1 MKYYKNNGIYYSET
15 KMGVVSYVDLS
26 TLPRRGKSIDWKA
39 TNHTVPFKYHDIEG
53 NLHLK
58 YSPSQSKTV
67 LIDITYNNTT
77 FTQQVTNL
85 KRVRLNYIT
94 TQNKKYTMKDY
105 NVGDMVKGCEV
116 LAIRKKSDKYF
127 YLVYNVREE
136 VYGIISNQHLKTIRT
151 SNYVPHDTV
160 PQSKIL
166 YHHKHIH
173 QYVTNREDLFNYRHT
188 SLKKISTTCPKCNK
202 VKYIRVVDLLMDNYL
217 CSCSKQK
224 SSFGERVTQAYLDI
238 LGVEYEKEYM
248 FKGLGLKRFD
258 FYLPEFN
265 TVVEVHGMQHYQEV
279 TGYMS
284 HEVTKE
290 SDIEKRQ
297 YCKDHNITYV
307 EIDARKSTFKH
318 VIGSLNQYT
327 YIDPELIKRR
337 YRELYTI

>member
-53 NLHLK
+53 NLHIK

-94 TQNKKYTMKDY
+94 TQNKKYTMQDY
-105 NVGDMVKGCEV
+105 NVGDRVKGCEV
-116 LAIRKKSDKYF
+116 LAIKKKSDKYF

-151 SNYVPHDTV
+151 SNYVPQDTV
-160 PQSKIL
+160 PQSKML

-202 VKYIRVVDLLMDNYL
+202 VTKIRVVDLLMDNYL

>member
-53 NLHLK
+53 NLHIK

-94 TQNKKYTMKDY
+94 TQNKKYTMQDY
-105 NVGDMVKGCEV
+105 NVGDRVKGCEV
-116 LAIRKKSDKYF
+116 LAIKKKSDKYF

-151 SNYVPHDTV
+151 SNYVPQDTV
-160 PQSKIL
+160 PQSKML

-202 VKYIRVVDLLMDNYL
+202 VTKIRVVDLLMDNYL

-297 YCKDHNITYV
+297 YCKDYNITYV